1 MPSIHDLPHTE
12 STFRSLRV
20 DPDRLRRLRN
30 AFYKQA
36 RGVEGALAELP
47 APARKAAGERLE
59 WHALTLETRHESE
72 LDGATKLALR
82 TRSGD
87 VIESV
92 ILRPLT
98 GRTTLCVSSQVGCAA
113 RCAFCATGKMGVA
126 CDLTAAEILDQVIQA
141 NDLLRPEGRR
151 VRNVVFM
158 GMGEPFHNEAQ
169 LHAALEVLLSPAC
182 FDLTPRRVSV
192 STVGIPDA
200 MLRCADR
207 FPGVG
212 IALSLHAAR
221 DEVRERIVPISKVH
235 GLDEIRAALEE
246 LTRRGQKVMIEYLL
260 LDALNDADED
270 LRALA
275 DWLRGLSVHVN
286 LIPYNPI
293 DGAPDIRGTPEP
305 RRKAFSD
312 ALKREGYRVTLRY
325 SLGADIAAACGQ
337 LARER
342 GARR

>member
-1 MPSIHDLPHTE
+1 
-12 STFRSLRV
+12 
-20 DPDRLRRLRN
+20 
-30 AFYKQA
+30 
-36 RGVEGALAELP
+36 
-47 APARKAAGERLE
+47 
-59 WHALTLETRHESE
+59 
-72 LDGATKLALR
+72 
-82 TRSGD
+82 
-87 VIESV
+87 
-92 ILRPLT
+92 
-98 GRTTLCVSSQVGCAA
+98 
-113 RCAFCATGKMGVA
+113 MGVA
-126 CDLTAAEILDQVIQA
+126 RDLTAAEILDQVIQGNA
-141 NDLLRPEGRR
+141 LLRPEGRR

-169 LHAALEVLLSPAC
+169 LHAALEVLLSPVC
-182 FDLTPRRVSV
+182 FDLAPRRVSV

-221 DEVRERIVPISKVH
+221 DEVRERIVPIDKVH
-235 GLDEIRAALEE
+235 RLAEVRAALEE

-260 LDALNDADED
+260 LDGINDSDDD

-275 DWLRGLSVHVN
+275 GWLRDLSVHVN

-293 DGAPDIRGTPEP
+293 DGAPDIQGTPEP
-305 RRKAFSD
+305 RRKAFSE

-337 LARER
+337 LAR
-342 GARR
+342 ARRGGA